1 MKNIIN
7 NLLKSRIKGL
17 GYLILNLWATR
28 GMSKIPFKQDGDYYF
43 GGLHPGQ
50 IPELDNL
57 HRLLRYGN
65 SLNLWTKILLKYR
78 GYVLCGIIMDAD
90 KNIVGFQLSQ
100 FKKDEY
106 AERIIRV
113 EFAGLLPHLR
123 GKGLASLSRIHIV
136 EYCLSQGIKGFSA
149 TVRSDNIAALKSA
162 EKLGYQIIDRQCNGR
177 MVKFYWDLEELK
189 QYL

>member
-1 MKNIIN
+1 MKNKIN
-7 NLLKSRIKGL
+7 NLFKSRIKGL

-28 GMSKIPFKQDGDYYF
+28 GMNQIPFKQDGDYYF
-43 GGLHPGQ
+43 SGLHPTQ
-50 IPELDNL
+50 VPELDNL

-123 GKGLASLSRIHIV
+123 GKGVASLSRIHMI

-162 EKLGYQIIDRQCNGR
+162 EQLGYKLIEKPMDSKGKITMQWILN
-177 MVKFYWDLEELK
+177 E
-189 QYL
+189 